1 MMIQMKEA
9 TYSVL
14 EHYCGASPYATHG
27 ERVVQGQKLIQ
38 NTADVLLG
46 WSSFMAED
54 GRPRDYYVRQLWNGK
69 GSIDIDNLNASGLSD
84 LSRMCAWSLAHA
96 HARTGDSI
104 AIANYMGGTDEFDQ
118 AIASFAVSYA
128 DRMMKTTPSS
138 KSSSNPATSLAEPL
152 SGQPIGLSVGGV

>member
-1 MMIQMKEA
+1 MW
-9 TYSVL
+9 
-14 EHYCGASPYATHG
+14 
-27 ERVVQGQKLIQ
+27 QKLIQ

-128 DRMMKTTPSS
+128 EQNDEDYTVFKKLL
-138 KSSSNPATSLAEPL
+138 KSGDLPC
-152 SGQPIGLSVGGV
+152 

>member
-1 MMIQMKEA
+1 
-9 TYSVL
+9 
-14 EHYCGASPYATHG
+14 
-27 ERVVQGQKLIQ
+27 
-38 NTADVLLG
+38 
-46 WSSFMAED
+46 MA
-54 GRPRDYYVRQLWNGK
+54 RPRDYYVRQLWNGK

-128 DRMMKTTPSS
+128 EQNDEDYAVF